1 MEYFIDAVK
10 RYVDFSGRARR
21 KEYWMYMLFYFIFG
35 VAVSIVATIIRVPLL
50 ASLYSLALF
59 LPSLGVSV
67 RRLHDLGKSGWWFLL
82 GFVPLVGGII
92 LLIWFCTEGEQSSN
106 QYGPNPK
113 AV

>member
-1 MEYFIDAVK
+1 MKYFIDAVK

-21 KEYWMYMLFYFIFG
+21 KEYWMYVLFYMIFAI
-35 VAVSIVATIIRVPLL
+35 AVGIVAGIIRMPLL
-50 ASLYSLALF
+50 TSLYSLALF
-59 LPSLGVSV
+59 LPTLGVSV

-82 GFVPLVGGII
+82 GLIPVIGGII
-92 LLIWFCTEGEQSSN
+92 LLIWFCTEGEQANN